1 MLETVSLVVFSAY
14 GALSVINVEL
24 FEKVSLYL
32 VDFSLIFAF
41 LFSILINK
49 PITGDYAK
57 LEYSKEVSD
66 TKLFLEMNMFLSGM
80 WAIIFSLNFLVKVVL
95 PSPINNI
102 AYLLIIVGLVMSYV
116 YPKKRLT
123 L

>member
-1 MLETVSLVVFSAY
+1 
-14 GALSVINVEL
+14 
-24 FEKVSLYL
+24 
-32 VDFSLIFAF
+32 
-41 LFSILINK
+41 
-49 PITGDYAK
+49 
-57 LEYSKEVSD
+57 
-66 TKLFLEMNMFLSGM
+66 MFLSGM

-116 YPKKRLT
+116 YPKTRLT